1 MATFYCVG
9 FHDLARTWQMH
20 GHVSNHP
27 IYLNEEDA
35 ILANKD
41 KVTMVHEFY
50 VRDCMFDSV
59 ISRLQQQYERLM
71 SDFKKINIYGPGM
84 GFIDWRVE

>member
-1 MATFYCVG
+1 MDYSELKYNIKAQKNEAYIAAFDY
-9 FHDLARTWQMH
+9 
-20 GHVSNHP
+20 VSKQ
-27 IYLNEEDA
+27 